1 MLHFEKHGMI
11 IMIALSIISPIS
23 IIVTALVAKDT
34 EYENAFFYVLA
45 FWLVLLPV
53 LDMYLK
59 KKNKGR

>member
-1 MLHFEKHGMI
+1 
-11 IMIALSIISPIS
+11 MIALSIISPIS